1 MRNLVV
7 ILFVLFFSIV
17 PVHAGTITPRLQQ
30 AIDDAAFARAPTS
43 TFPVII
49 HFQSQVNIPAFTG
62 ANKLLNESALRALLI
77 KSLQT
82 LSNASVAVVK
92 GLLPKNVEIK
102 PLWAINA
109 ISIDLPATRIIPI
122 AALLGVNN
130 VDLDVEISLF
140 GAITGSPAAANW
152 NLNMINVP
160 KIWSYG
166 YTGQGVVI
174 ASMDSGVDINHPDI
188 QNKYRGGTNSWF
200 DPYGQHATP
209 ADVLGHGTQTMG
221 IMVGGDA
228 GGSSIGVAPGA
239 QWIAVKIFNDA
250 GVATLSAIHQ
260 GFQWLLDPDGNPDTD
275 DAPDVVNNSWGLTS
289 SVGSCDNEFIN
300 DVEILKSL
308 NISVVFAAGNS
319 GPAASTSLSPANY
332 VDAFAVGATDEFS
345 NVAFFSSRG
354 PSTCENDLFPDVIA
368 PGVNVRTSNL
378 TFGGAIP
385 NSYINANGTSFAAPH
400 VAATI
405 ALIKSAQPGAVTDDI
420 TAAMRATAVDILP
433 AGPDTDSGF
442 GLLDAQAAYFQFPID
457 TDNDGVFDGSDN
469 CILIPNSNQIDSNGD
484 GYGNRCDADLNG
496 SGTVNVTDYSIFG
509 SHFQTSLGDANYNP
523 DADFDS
529 NGVINVTDYSIFGSL
544 YSKPPGP
551 SALVP

>member
-1 MRNLVV
+1 MRNLVA
-7 ILFVLFFSIV
+7 ILFVMFFCIV

-30 AIDDAAFARAPTS
+30 AIDDAAFARAPAS

-49 HFQSQVNIPAFTG
+49 HFQSQVNIPAFAG
-62 ANKLLNESALRALLI
+62 ANKFLNESALRALLI

-82 LSNASVAVVK
+82 LSNVSVAAIK

-109 ISIDLPATRIIPI
+109 ISIDLPTTRIIPI
-122 AALLGVNN
+122 AALLDVNN

-289 SVGSCDNEFIN
+289 SVGGCDNEFI
-300 DVEILKSL
+300 DEVEILKSL

-332 VDAFAVGATDEFS
+332 VDAFAVGAIDEYS
-345 NVAFFSSRG
+345 NVAYFSSRG
-354 PSTCENDLFPDVIA
+354 PSTCEDDLFPDVIA

-378 TFGGAIP
+378 TFGGAVP
-385 NSYINANGTSFAAPH
+385 NSYINANGTSFSAPH

-405 ALIKSAQPGAVTDDI
+405 ALIKSAQPDAITEDI

-433 AGPDTDSGF
+433 VGPDTDSGF
-442 GLLDAQAAYFQFPID
+442 GLLDAQAAYFQFPVD
-457 TDNDGVFDGSDN
+457 TDGDGIVDGNDN
-469 CILIPNSNQIDSNGD
+469 CILVPNNNQIDTNGD
-484 GYGNRCDADLNG
+484 GYGNTCDADLNG
-496 SGTVNVTDYSIFG
+496 DVMVNNRDFSAFSFSFG
-509 SHFQTSLGDANYNP
+509 SRLGDVNYNA
-523 DADFDS
+523 DADFNSD
-529 NGVINVTDYSIFGSL
+529 GIINNRDFSVFNFL
-544 YSKPPGP
+544 YLKPPGP
-551 SALVP
+551 SAKAL